1 MCIQRHDN
9 VYMYTSIIKD
19 DKISVDKYTKKEEAN
34 IDI

>member
-1 MCIQRHDN
+1 
-9 VYMYTSIIKD
+9 MYTSIIKD